1 MCERPKGHVTQLFIP
16 LVKSTWEKQI
26 IAHAYAVISS
36 DQGLEAK
43 KVFISGESRKQ
54 GVVAAE
60 FGTTEKC
67 VLRSTIQ
74 ATASKISTGSLINC
88 YSYNK

>member
-1 MCERPKGHVTQLFIP
+1 MCERPKGHDNQLFIP
-16 LVKSTWEKQI
+16 LVKSTWEKEI
-26 IAHAYAVISS
+26 IAHAYVVISS

-60 FGTTEKC
+60 FGPTQKY

-74 ATASKISTGSLINC
+74 ATASKIINC
-88 YSYNK
+88 YSFHK